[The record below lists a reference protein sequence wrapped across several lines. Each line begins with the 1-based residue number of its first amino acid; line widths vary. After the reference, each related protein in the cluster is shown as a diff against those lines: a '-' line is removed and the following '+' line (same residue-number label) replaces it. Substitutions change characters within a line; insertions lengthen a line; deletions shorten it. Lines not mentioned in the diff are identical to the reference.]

1 MSAGHAIEN
10 RIRMASVLGIIG
22 LLAMAISLW
31 WKHPLSFVL
40 FMAVGP
46 TFVLLGLGSFLWAL
60 VTRSDA

>member
-1 MSAGHAIEN
+1 MTTGRAIEN
-10 RIRMASVLGIIG
+10 RIRLASVLGLIG
-22 LLAMAISLW
+22 LLAMAVSLW

-46 TFVLLGLGSFLWAL
+46 TFVLLGLGVFLWSL